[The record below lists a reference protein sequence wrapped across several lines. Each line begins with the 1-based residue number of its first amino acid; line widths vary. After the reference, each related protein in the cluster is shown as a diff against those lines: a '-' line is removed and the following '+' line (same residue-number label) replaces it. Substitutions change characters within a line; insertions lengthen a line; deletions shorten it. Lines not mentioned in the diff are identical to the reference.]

1 MRERHLQDQGR
12 WGARTRLTHN
22 NMYDTSPSYSPD
34 GKKIVYTVSK
44 GNAES
49 DIYTINAFGGVRPK
63 PPTTTRTKAVLPGE
77 SSVAASPAGEEG
89 DLKN

>member
-1 MRERHLQDQGR
+1 MERNNAESDIYKIKAGG
-12 WGARTRLTHN
+12 GAKTQLTHN

-49 DIYTINAFGGVRPK
+49 DIYTINAFGGGKTQATNNNANESGPSWGSRP
-63 PPTTTRTKAVLPGE
+63 
-77 SSVAASPAGEEG
+77 
-89 DLKN
+89 